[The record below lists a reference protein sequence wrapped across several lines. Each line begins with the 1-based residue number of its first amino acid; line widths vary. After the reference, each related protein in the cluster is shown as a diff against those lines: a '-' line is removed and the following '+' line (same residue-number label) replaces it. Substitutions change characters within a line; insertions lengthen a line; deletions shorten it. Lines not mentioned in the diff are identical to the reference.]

1 MKRLE
6 LLFLTKV
13 VFILIC
19 SVIFTGISA
28 NAQPTD
34 PNFRPKIRT
43 GSGKKTSSKPA
54 VQIRYIT
61 KYETPAVRTKVVQPT
76 NLSIITVPDAD
87 ITIESV
93 TPRLNI
99 KKTIKADVTGKVTFE
114 DIKAGRYKLLSSLE
128 GYQSEESET
137 TIKPNKTAIIHIPLK
152 QLTYDFPI
160 TTNVDVG
167 EVRYAPLK
175 TIEQSDGT
183 KKLVPAGGYCVV
195 PIENKQAVITKLSEG
210 DYTLDVS
217 SPDSPEYEPQY
228 VRIQI
233 PESIP
238 EMKDGNSTEIPP
250 TEIVLPNR
258 QSTGTFSLGPN
269 RADWML
275 STENWKIDAKGL
287 LKAAG
292 AGIALP
298 EASNFRFYKDF
309 EMQSTVR
316 LLNDTSIGFV
326 VRAEDVKNY
335 YLIQL
340 TGSRDEN
347 KYLVT
352 ASIVKDGKVT
362 ERILS
367 NPIKFLLEDVLSNH
381 KSFDVVI
388 KARGNT
394 FQILA
399 EDGTG
404 EFKNLGNADFKDN
417 NFPIGAVGIIGGDKS
432 SFEVG
437 RFTVCSEICK

>member
-1 MKRLE
+1 MKRLK
-6 LLFLTKV
+6 LFFLMKV
-13 VFILIC
+13 IFILVCLI
-19 SVIFTGISA
+19 IFTGISA

-34 PNFRPKIRT
+34 PNFRPKIKS
-43 GSGKKTSSKPA
+43 GSGRKTSS
-54 VQIRYIT
+54 Q
-61 KYETPAVRTKVVQPT
+61 PAVRVIYKTEYKKPEVRTMVVPPT
-76 NLSIITVPDAD
+76 ILSIITAPDAD
-87 ITIESV
+87 ITIESI

-99 KKTIKADVTGKVTFE
+99 KKTIKADATGNANI
-114 DIKAGRYKLLSSLE
+114 DPIKAGKYKLLSSLE
-128 GYQSEESET
+128 GYQSQESET
-137 TIKPNKTAIIHIPLK
+137 TVIPKQTAIIHIPLK

-160 TTNVDVG
+160 TTNVDEG

-175 TIEQSDGT
+175 TVEQSDGT

-195 PIENKQAVITKLSEG
+195 PIENKKAVIKKLSEG

-238 EMKDGNSTEIPP
+238 DAKDGNSNEIPP
-250 TEIVLPNR
+250 TEIVLTNR
-258 QSTGTFSLGPN
+258 QSTLTFSLGPI
-269 RADWML
+269 RADWVL

-292 AGIALP
+292 DGIALP
-298 EASNFRFYKDF
+298 KASNFRFYKDF

-316 LLNDTSIGFV
+316 LLNNTSIGFV
-326 VRAEDVKNY
+326 VRAEDEKNY

-340 TGSRDEN
+340 TGSQAEN
-347 KYLVT
+347 QYLVT
-352 ASIVKDGKVT
+352 ASIIKDGKVT

-367 NPIKFLLEDVLSNH
+367 NPIKFLLKDVLSNH

-404 EFKNLGNADFKDN
+404 DLKNLGNAVFKDN

-432 SFEVG
+432 SFEVA